1 MPQVALNVKHDGKL
15 DLIFQWAKSL
25 TSVRLKTRE
34 LANNLC
40 NCSEVENISNCLYK
54 CQQKSLAP
62 NPHGEL
68 STYPEEGQRLL
79 KAVSDQAALGEP
91 FRLQLYK

>member
-1 MPQVALNVKHDGKL
+1 M
-15 DLIFQWAKSL
+15 
-25 TSVRLKTRE
+25 E
-34 LANNLC
+34 LYSPIVSINAN
-40 NCSEVENISNCLYK
+40 K
-54 CQQKSLAP
+54 KSLAP
-62 NPHGEL
+62 NPQGEL

>member
-1 MPQVALNVKHDGKL
+1 M
-15 DLIFQWAKSL
+15 
-25 TSVRLKTRE
+25 
-34 LANNLC
+34 
-40 NCSEVENISNCLYK
+40 
-54 CQQKSLAP
+54 AP
-62 NPHGEL
+62 NPQGEL